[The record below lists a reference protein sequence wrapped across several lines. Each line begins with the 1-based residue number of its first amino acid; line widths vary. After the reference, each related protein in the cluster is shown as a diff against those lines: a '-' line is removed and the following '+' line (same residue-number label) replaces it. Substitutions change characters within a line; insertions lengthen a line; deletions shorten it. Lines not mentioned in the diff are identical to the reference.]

1 VPRNPFALDLFLPV
15 FLRVLL
21 LIVAGLGAVLVAQ
34 WRSLRVWRRSTL
46 FQRARIWLIIG
57 PLFVVAVFTGGFVA
71 FLLATFVVVQGSS
84 EFVRIA
90 GIDRRYAY
98 LLILWG
104 EGGLLVAALA
114 RDFFGFLPFGFFI
127 LLTLVPIF
135 SGVIDDAHRQVA
147 DTLVGY
153 VFVGLPMA
161 YVVFV
166 NSAEPW
172 GLNFLVIVTV
182 SVAVAD
188 IAGYAV
194 GAAVRGPKL
203 ARRVDPSKT
212 WGGALGN
219 LIGAAVGVGLLW
231 VAVPRQWSI
240 ASVVVLVLVI
250 AVGSLWGDLT
260 ESFIRR
266 AFRTES
272 RSTLLL
278 GYGGVLDRVDSLL
291 MAFPLCYYALIL
303 VDKLTG

>member
-1 VPRNPFALDLFLPV
+1 VPRNPFGNELFLPV
-15 FLRVLL
+15 FLRVIL
-21 LIVAGLGAVLVAQ
+21 LIVVGLLAVLVAQ
-34 WRSLRVWRRSTL
+34 RRSLRVWRRSTL
-46 FQRARIWLIIG
+46 FLRARTWFVIG
-57 PLFVVAVFTGGFVA
+57 PLFVIAVFTGGFVA

-104 EGGLLVAALA
+104 EVGLLVAALA

-127 LLTLVPIF
+127 LLTLVPIL
-135 SGVIDDAHRQVA
+135 SGQVQDAHRQVA

-153 VFVGLPMA
+153 VFVGLPVA
-161 YVVFV
+161 YIVFV
-166 NSAEPW
+166 NSAETW

-194 GAAVRGPKL
+194 GAGLRGPKL
-203 ARRVDPSKT
+203 VPRVDPSKT
-212 WGGALGN
+212 WGAVLGG
-219 LIGAAVGVGLLW
+219 LVGAAVGVGLLW
-231 VAVPRQWSI
+231 VAVPDEWSI
-240 ASVVVLVLVI
+240 AAVVVLVLVV
-250 AVGSLWGDLT
+250 AVGSVWGDLT
-260 ESFIRR
+260 ESFIRT
-266 AFRTES
+266 AFRTEV

-291 MAFPLCYYALIL
+291 MAFPLCYYAII
-303 VDKLTG
+303 LTGKLVG

>member
-1 VPRNPFALDLFLPV
+1 MPRNPFANELFLPV
-15 FLRVLL
+15 FLRVIL
-21 LIVAGLGAVLVAQ
+21 LIVVGLLAVLVAQ
-34 WRSLRVWRRSTL
+34 RRSLRVWRRSTL
-46 FQRARIWLIIG
+46 FLRARTWFVIG
-57 PLFVVAVFTGGFVA
+57 PLFVIAVFTGGFVA

-104 EGGLLVAALA
+104 EVGLLVAALA

-127 LLTLVPIF
+127 LLTLVPIL
-135 SGVIDDAHRQVA
+135 SGQVQDAHRQVA

-161 YVVFV
+161 YIVFV

-188 IAGYAV
+188 IAAYAV
-194 GAAVRGPKL
+194 GTAVPGPKL
-203 ARRVDPSKT
+203 VPRVDPSKT
-212 WGGALGN
+212 WGGALGG
-219 LIGAAVGVGLLW
+219 LVGAGVGVGLLW
-231 VAVPRQWSI
+231 VAVPDEWSI
-240 ASVVVLVLVI
+240 AAVVVLVLVV
-250 AVGSLWGDLT
+250 AVGSVWGDLT
-260 ESFIRR
+260 ESFIRT
-266 AFRTES
+266 AFRTEV

-291 MAFPLCYYALIL
+291 MAFPLCYYAII
-303 VDKLTG
+303 LTGKLVG

>member
-1 VPRNPFALDLFLPV
+1 VPRNPFGNELFLPV
-15 FLRVLL
+15 FLRVML
-21 LIVAGLGAVLVAQ
+21 LIVVGLLAVLVAQ
-34 WRSLRVWRRSTL
+34 RRSLRVWRRSTL
-46 FQRARIWLIIG
+46 FLRARTWFVIG
-57 PLFVVAVFTGGFVA
+57 PLFVIAVFTGGFVA

-104 EGGLLVAALA
+104 EVGLLVAALA

-127 LLTLVPIF
+127 LLTLVPIL
-135 SGVIDDAHRQVA
+135 SGQVQDAHRQVA

-161 YVVFV
+161 YIVFV

-188 IAGYAV
+188 IAAYAV
-194 GAAVRGPKL
+194 GAAVRGTKL
-203 ARRVDPSKT
+203 VPRVDPSKT
-212 WGGALGN
+212 WGAVLGG
-219 LIGAAVGVGLLW
+219 LVGAAVGVGLLW
-231 VAVPRQWSI
+231 VAVPDEWSI
-240 ASVVVLVLVI
+240 AAVVVLVLVV
-250 AVGSLWGDLT
+250 AVGSVWGDLT
-260 ESFIRR
+260 ESFIRT
-266 AFRTES
+266 AFRTEV

-291 MAFPLCYYALIL
+291 MAFPLCYYAII
-303 VDKLTG
+303 LTGKLVG

>member
-1 VPRNPFALDLFLPV
+1 VPRNPFANELFLPV
-15 FLRVLL
+15 FLRVML
-21 LIVAGLGAVLVAQ
+21 LIVAGLVAVLVAQ

-46 FQRARIWLIIG
+46 FLRTRTWFVIG
-57 PLFVVAVFTGGFVA
+57 PLFVLAVFTGGFVA

-104 EGGLLVAALA
+104 EVGLLVAALA

-127 LLTLVPIF
+127 LLTLVPIL
-135 SGVIDDAHRQVA
+135 SGQVEDAHRQVA

-188 IAGYAV
+188 IAAYAV
-194 GAAVRGPKL
+194 GTAVRSPRL
-203 ARRVDPSKT
+203 VPRLDPSKT
-212 WGGALGN
+212 WGGVLGS
-219 LIGAAVGVGLLW
+219 LVGAAVGVALLW
-231 VAVPRQWSI
+231 VAVPDDWSI
-240 ASVVVLVLVI
+240 AAVVVLVLVI
-250 AVGSLWGDLT
+250 AVGSVWGDLT
-260 ESFIRR
+260 ESFIRS
-266 AFRTES
+266 AFRTEA

-303 VDKLTG
+303 VDKLVG

>member
-1 VPRNPFALDLFLPV
+1 MPRNPFGNELFLPV
-15 FLRVLL
+15 FLRVML
-21 LIVAGLGAVLVAQ
+21 LIVVGLLAVLVAQ
-34 WRSLRVWRRSTL
+34 RRSLRVWRRSTL
-46 FQRARIWLIIG
+46 FLRARTWFVIG
-57 PLFVVAVFTGGFVA
+57 PLFVIAVFTGGFVA

-104 EGGLLVAALA
+104 EVGLLVAALA
-114 RDFFGFLPFGFFI
+114 RDFFGVLPFGFFV
-127 LLTLVPIF
+127 LLTLVPIL
-135 SGVIDDAHRQVA
+135 SGQVQDAHRQVA

-161 YVVFV
+161 YIVFV

-194 GAAVRGPKL
+194 GAALRGPKL
-203 ARRVDPSKT
+203 VPRVDPSKT
-212 WGGALGN
+212 WGAVLGG
-219 LIGAAVGVGLLW
+219 LVGAAVGVGLLW
-231 VAVPRQWSI
+231 VAVPDEWSI
-240 ASVVVLVLVI
+240 AAVVVLVLVV
-250 AVGSLWGDLT
+250 AVGSVWGDLT
-260 ESFIRR
+260 ESFIRT
-266 AFRTES
+266 AFRTEV

-291 MAFPLCYYALIL
+291 MAFPLCYYAII
-303 VDKLTG
+303 LTGKLVG

>member
-1 VPRNPFALDLFLPV
+1 VPRNPFGNELFLPV
-15 FLRVLL
+15 FARVVL
-21 LIVAGLGAVLVAQ
+21 LIVVGLLAVLVAQ
-34 WRSLRVWRRSTL
+34 RRSLRVWRRSTL
-46 FQRARIWLIIG
+46 FLRARTWFVIG
-57 PLFVVAVFTGGFVA
+57 PLFVIAVFTGGFVA

-98 LLILWG
+98 LLMIWG
-104 EGGLLVAALA
+104 EVGLLVAALA

-127 LLTLVPIF
+127 LLTLVPIL
-135 SGVIDDAHRQVA
+135 SGQVQDAHRQVA

-153 VFVGLPMA
+153 IFVGLPMA
-161 YVVFV
+161 YIVFV

-188 IAGYAV
+188 IAAYAV
-194 GAAVRGPKL
+194 GTAVRRPKL
-203 ARRVDPSKT
+203 VPRVDPSKS
-212 WGGALGN
+212 WGVVLGS

-231 VAVPRQWSI
+231 VAVPHEWSI
-240 ASVVVLVLVI
+240 ATVLVLVLVL
-250 AVGSLWGDLT
+250 AVGSVWGDLT
-260 ESFIRR
+260 ESFIRE
-266 AFRTES
+266 AFRTEA

-291 MAFPLCYYALIL
+291 MAFPLCYYAVIL
-303 VDKLTG
+303 SGKLMG

>member
-1 VPRNPFALDLFLPV
+1 VPRNPFGNELFLPV
-15 FLRVLL
+15 FLRVIL
-21 LIVAGLGAVLVAQ
+21 LIVVGLLAVLVAQ
-34 WRSLRVWRRSTL
+34 RRSLRVWRRSTL
-46 FQRARIWLIIG
+46 FLRARTWFVIG
-57 PLFVVAVFTGGFVA
+57 PLFVIAVFTGGFVA

-104 EGGLLVAALA
+104 EVGLLVAALA
-114 RDFFGFLPFGFFI
+114 RDFFGVLPFGFFT
-127 LLTLVPIF
+127 LLTLVPIL
-135 SGVIDDAHRQVA
+135 SGQVQDAHRQVA

-161 YVVFV
+161 YIVFV

-188 IAGYAV
+188 IAAYAV

-203 ARRVDPSKT
+203 VPRVDPSKT
-212 WGGALGN
+212 WGAVLGG
-219 LIGAAVGVGLLW
+219 LVGAAVGVGLLW
-231 VAVPRQWSI
+231 VAVPDEWSI
-240 ASVVVLVLVI
+240 AAVVVLVLVV
-250 AVGSLWGDLT
+250 AVGSVWGDLT
-260 ESFIRR
+260 ESFIRT
-266 AFRTES
+266 AFRTEA

-291 MAFPLCYYALIL
+291 MAFPLCYYAII
-303 VDKLTG
+303 LTGKLVG